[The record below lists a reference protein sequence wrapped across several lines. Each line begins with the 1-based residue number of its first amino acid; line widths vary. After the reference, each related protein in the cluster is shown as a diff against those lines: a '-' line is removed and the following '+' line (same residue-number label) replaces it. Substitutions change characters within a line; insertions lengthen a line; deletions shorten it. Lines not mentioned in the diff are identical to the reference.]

1 MPRDDDARSDGLQR
15 VVVIHRVTAIGEWQ
29 RVYRQGSTP
38 VRIRTCIATRTRC
51 SDTRMLRVVLRQDG
65 ASQDGSSKKEAVI
78 IPDPSRSLPGRGAWI
93 IPTAENFERAR
104 QRRTFERALR
114 VSGKADTRQIGEYIE
129 SLESGSV
136 TPT

>member
-114 VSGKADTRQIGEYIE
+114 VSALPDTRQIGEYIE

-136 TPT
+136 TAT

>member
-1 MPRDDDARSDGLQR
+1 M
-15 VVVIHRVTAIGEWQ
+15 H
-29 RVYRQGSTP
+29 RQGSTP

>member
-1 MPRDDDARSDGLQR
+1 MTRDDDARSDGLQR

-29 RVYRQGSTP
+29 RVHRQGSTP

-93 IPTAENFERAR
+93 IPTTKNFERAR
-104 QRRTFERALR
+104 QRRAFERALR

-136 TPT
+136 TAT

>member
-136 TPT
+136 TAT